1 MTKSANDIKKSA
13 MSSNANGN
21 NNNKNNKK
29 KKGSRSIVPS
39 YTISYNP
46 ITDSIILQNEI

>member
-13 MSSNANGN
+13 MSSNTNSN
-21 NNNKNNKK
+21 NNNKNNK